1 MSGQAQAIK
10 NLSRTRWIRRASAR
24 IRGLAP
30 DTQWHILTTIDT
42 PLILHQ
48 ALNRNSLNCPNFPMN
63 LPFPL
68 DNVRIIL
75 SHTSH
80 PGNIGA
86 TVRAMKTMGLTSL
99 YLVNPKSFPD
109 KAADIRAVGARDILN
124 QVQVCTTMDQ
134 ALDGTML
141 AAAVTARARGLPHDT
156 YDSRQGAQA
165 LLAYARTHP
174 VALLFGAETAGL
186 TTAEVSKCQMTIHIP
201 TNPDYSSLNLA
212 SAVQVMA
219 YELRMALPATEA
231 QQQLTTTPAVFNDIE
246 LFYAHLEKVMVRT
259 NFLDPEEPKRLMQR
273 MRRLFSRAR
282 LEKEEVCILRGI
294 LSAAEK
300 QMDK

>member
-1 MSGQAQAIK
+1 
-10 NLSRTRWIRRASAR
+10 
-24 IRGLAP
+24 
-30 DTQWHILTTIDT
+30 
-42 PLILHQ
+42 
-48 ALNRNSLNCPNFPMN
+48 MN
-63 LPFPL
+63 TLCPL

-86 TVRAMKTMGLTSL
+86 AVRAMKTMGLTSL

-109 KAADIRAVGARDILN
+109 KAADIRAVGARDILD
-124 QVQVCTTMDQ
+124 QVQICTDMDQ
-134 ALDGTML
+134 ALDGTMM
-141 AAAVTARARGLPHDT
+141 AAAVTARARGLPHECF
-156 YDSRQGAQA
+156 DSRQGAQA
-165 LLAYARTHP
+165 LLDYARMHP

-219 YELRMALPATEA
+219 YELRMALPAVE
-231 QQQLTTTPAVFNDIE
+231 QQPHLPRMPAAFKDIE
-246 LFYAHLEKVMVRT
+246 LFYQHLEQVMVRT
-259 NFLDPEEPKRLMQR
+259 NFLNPEEPKRLMQR

-282 LEKEEVCILRGI
+282 LEKDEVNILRGI